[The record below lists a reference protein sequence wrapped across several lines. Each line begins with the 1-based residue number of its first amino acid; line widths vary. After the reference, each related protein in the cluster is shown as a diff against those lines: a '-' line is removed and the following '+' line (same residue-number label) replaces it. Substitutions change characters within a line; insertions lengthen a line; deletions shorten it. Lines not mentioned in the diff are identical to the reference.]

1 MHNLGRKKIIEKFYR
16 DTMLALPIVQSLNFM
31 VFEMCVNAHNDNNNV
46 VILVGMCIWKDL
58 GNIYTSP

>member
-46 VILVGMCIWKDL
+46 VILVGMCI
-58 GNIYTSP
+58 